1 MYRKNTRKTNIRRNK
16 KSIRRGSRIRGSRIK
31 KRVSRARVTVSR
43 VTVSRRTSRRNRK
56 MRLQKGAGILPSSVS
71 QLGYSVLG
79 SGQSILDGWN
89 GRSSSFSYVNP
100 SPENQI
106 PIDGLYKANHM
117 IV

>member
-1 MYRKNTRKTNIRRNK
+1 MYRKTNKRRDK
-16 KSIRRGSRIRGSRIK
+16 KSLRRSSRIRGSRIRGSRIK
-31 KRVSRARVTVSR
+31 KRVSR
-43 VTVSRRTSRRNRK
+43 RTSIKNRK

-100 SPENQI
+100 SPENQM
-106 PIDGLYKANHM
+106 PINGVYQANHM
-117 IV
+117 NV

>member
-1 MYRKNTRKTNIRRNK
+1 MYRKTNKRRDK
-16 KSIRRGSRIRGSRIK
+16 KSLRRSSRIRGSRIK
-31 KRVSRARVTVSR
+31 KRVSRVR
-43 VTVSRRTSRRNRK
+43 VSRRTSIKNRK

-100 SPENQI
+100 SPENQM
-106 PIDGLYKANHM
+106 PINGVYQANHM
-117 IV
+117 NV